1 MGLFVGQKA
10 DVHVPFFLEGHG
22 DDAGSVQFLVD
33 DPAAHGIAVEPDQQV
48 EQGGP
53 VSDPDVFAA
62 DQGAED
68 LFGKI
73 EGVVVSL
80 DVRQVGIGSQFFHGN
95 AVPSRQGVGRVEEH
109 MGPGHEQFP
118 EHQVVGLE
126 DFLEDGFVESIV
138 VQDADFTAHVG
149 HIVDDGVGLGLLEA
163 EIVGIAPVLF
173 DQIHK
178 GVHRKGIV
186 LGGHGEFLLAPGL
199 FLVPGFQEIC
209 LFQHLPGIAQEDFPV
224 PGQVDPLV
232 GPFKD
237 LDAHFPFQFPDH
249 LGEAGL
255 GDEQGLGRSAEGSG
269 FGNGHNIAQLL

>member
-1 MGLFVGQKA
+1 M
-10 DVHVPFFLEGHG
+10 
-22 DDAGSVQFLVD
+22 
-33 DPAAHGIAVEPDQQV
+33 
-48 EQGGP
+48 
-53 VSDPDVFAA
+53 
-62 DQGAED
+62 
-68 LFGKI
+68 
-73 EGVVVSL
+73 
-80 DVRQVGIGSQFFHGN
+80 
-95 AVPSRQGVGRVEEH
+95 
-109 MGPGHEQFP
+109 
-118 EHQVVGLE
+118 
-126 DFLEDGFVESIV
+126 
-138 VQDADFTAHVG
+138 G

-186 LGGHGEFLLAPGL
+186 LCGHGEFLLAPGL

-255 GDEQGLGRSAEGSG
+255 GDEQGFGRSAEGSG
-269 FGNGHNIAQLL
+269 FGNGYNIAQLL